1 MEAFWGTIL
10 MFAGNYAPRGWMFC
24 EGQEL
29 PIQQYQAIFAL
40 IGTTYGGD
48 GKRTFKLPDLRG
60 RFPLQPTLNDPN
72 MPRVTAGQTGGS
84 VTNQVFNVPVQ
95 KAEDPTKA
103 ETTTQVATTVA
114 PQGTAVN
121 NMPPYVGINYIICV
135 DYGMWPERAD

>member
-60 RFPLQPTLNDPN
+60 RFPLQPNLSDPN

-84 VTNQVFNVPVQ
+84 VINQVFNVPVQ
-95 KAEDPTKA
+95 KAADPTKA

-114 PQGTAVN
+114 PQGNAVN

-135 DYGMWPERAD
+135 DGTWPDRD

>member
-1 MEAFWGTIL
+1 MEAFLGTIL

-135 DYGMWPERAD
+135 DGTWPDRD

>member
-60 RFPLQPTLNDPN
+60 RFPLQPNLSDPN

-95 KAEDPTKA
+95 KATDPTKA

-114 PQGTAVN
+114 PQGNAVN

-135 DYGMWPERAD
+135 DGTWPDRD

>member
-29 PIQQYQAIFAL
+29 PIQQYQAIFAI

-60 RFPLQPTLNDPN
+60 RFPLQPNLSDPN

-84 VTNQVFNVPVQ
+84 VINQVFNVPVQ
-95 KAEDPTKA
+95 KATDPTKA

-114 PQGTAVN
+114 PQGNAVN

-135 DYGMWPERAD
+135 DGTWPDRD

>member
-60 RFPLQPTLNDPN
+60 RFPLQPNLNDPN

-84 VTNQVFNVPVQ
+84 VINQVFNVPVQ
-95 KAEDPTKA
+95 KATDPTKA

-114 PQGTAVN
+114 PQGNAVN

-135 DYGMWPERAD
+135 DGTWPDRD

>member
-29 PIQQYQAIFAL
+29 PIQQYQAIFAI

-60 RFPLQPTLNDPN
+60 RFPLQPNLSDPN

-84 VTNQVFNVPVQ
+84 VINQVFNVPVQ
-95 KAEDPTKA
+95 KATDPTKA

-114 PQGTAVN
+114 PQCNAVN

-135 DYGMWPERAD
+135 DGTWPDRD

>member
-60 RFPLQPTLNDPN
+60 RFPLQPNLSDPN

-84 VTNQVFNVPVQ
+84 VINQVFNVPVQ
-95 KAEDPTKA
+95 KATDPTKA

-114 PQGTAVN
+114 PQGNAVN

-135 DYGMWPERAD
+135 EGMWPDRD

>member
-29 PIQQYQAIFAL
+29 AIQQHQALFAL

-60 RFPLQPTLNDPN
+60 RFPLQPNLSDPN

-84 VTNQVFNVPVQ
+84 VINQVFNVPVQ
-95 KAEDPTKA
+95 KATDPTKA

-114 PQGTAVN
+114 PQGNAVN

-135 DYGMWPERAD
+135 DGTWPDRD

>member
-60 RFPLQPTLNDPN
+60 RFPLQPNLSDPN

-84 VTNQVFNVPVQ
+84 VINQVFNVPVQ
-95 KAEDPTKA
+95 KATDPTKA

-114 PQGTAVN
+114 PQGNAVN

-135 DYGMWPERAD
+135 DGTWPDRD

>member
-1 MEAFWGTIL
+1 MEAFLGTIL

-60 RFPLQPTLNDPN
+60 RFPLQPNLSDPN

-84 VTNQVFNVPVQ
+84 VINQVFNVPVQ
-95 KAEDPTKA
+95 KATDPTKA

-114 PQGTAVN
+114 PQGNAVN

-135 DYGMWPERAD
+135 DGTWPDRD

>member
-135 DYGMWPERAD
+135 DYGMWTESAD

>member
-1 MEAFWGTIL
+1 MEAFLGTIL

-60 RFPLQPTLNDPN
+60 RFPLQPNLSDPN

-84 VTNQVFNVPVQ
+84 VINQVFNVPVQ
-95 KAEDPTKA
+95 KATDPTKA

-114 PQGTAVN
+114 PQGNAVN

>member
-1 MEAFWGTIL
+1 MEAFLGTIL

-29 PIQQYQAIFAL
+29 AIQQHQALFAL

-48 GKRTFKLPDLRG
+48 GKRAFKLPDLRG

>member
-29 PIQQYQAIFAL
+29 DIQQHQALFAL

-60 RFPLQPTLNDPN
+60 RFPLQPNLSDPN

-84 VTNQVFNVPVQ
+84 VINQVFNVPVQ
-95 KAEDPTKA
+95 KATDPTKA

-114 PQGTAVN
+114 PQGNAVN

-135 DYGMWPERAD
+135 DGTWPDRD

>member
-1 MEAFWGTIL
+1 MEAFLGTIL

-29 PIQQYQAIFAL
+29 AIQQHQALFAL

-72 MPRVTAGQTGGS
+72 MPRVTAGQTSGS

>member
-1 MEAFWGTIL
+1 MEAFLGTIL

-29 PIQQYQAIFAL
+29 AIQQHQALFAL

-84 VTNQVFNVPVQ
+84 VINQVFNVPVQ
-95 KAEDPTKA
+95 KATDPTKA

-114 PQGTAVN
+114 PQGNAVN

-135 DYGMWPERAD
+135 DGTWPDRD

>member
-1 MEAFWGTIL
+1 MEAFLGTIL

-29 PIQQYQAIFAL
+29 AIQQHQALFAL

>member
-1 MEAFWGTIL
+1 MEAFLGTIL

-29 PIQQYQAIFAL
+29 AIQQHQALFAL

-60 RFPLQPTLNDPN
+60 RFPLQPNLSDPN

-84 VTNQVFNVPVQ
+84 VINQVFNVPVQ
-95 KAEDPTKA
+95 KATDPTKA

-114 PQGTAVN
+114 PQGNAVN

-135 DYGMWPERAD
+135 DGTWPDRD